1 MSEIKISV
9 VMPMYNVEKYIGA
22 AILSVSEGGLA
33 PEEYELIVVNDG
45 SNDKGVEVVDKLLKR
60 DLALKR
66 LVESGNWHYIEQE
79 NQGLSAARNVGCAHA
94 KGKYLFFMDS
104 DDKVTKGA
112 LSVMLDCAERF
123 NLDVLRFNFQT
134 VDEKGNAIQVSKN
147 PKQYVDYSSEVV
159 DGRNFLEKR
168 LGYGCYA
175 WQFLLR
181 RELMEGCLF
190 TPNIYFEDTDWTPRM
205 LLKSKRVS
213 STERVL
219 YLYTQRVGSIMQ
231 STTQEKQNKLLA
243 DKISLMGKLNEWAK
257 ENGLKWY
264 KTMTCRIAL
273 SIFNDPK
280 VTPEKKQAVVHD
292 LKSSRSWPLS
302 LHHIPWLKSIRV
314 ALLNISPGFYFRFMV
329 K

>member
-1 MSEIKISV
+1 MSEIRLSV
-9 VMPMYNVEKYIGA
+9 VMPMYNVEKYIDA
-22 AILSVSEGGLA
+22 AILSVLEGGLA

-45 SNDKGVEVVDKLLKR
+45 SNDNGAEVVDKLLR
-60 DLALKR
+60 HDLALKR
-66 LVESGNWHYIEQE
+66 LVESGNWHYIEQD
-79 NQGLSAARNVGCAHA
+79 NQGLSAARNAGCAYA

-112 LSVMLDCAERF
+112 LSVMLNCAESQ
-123 NLDVLRFNFQT
+123 NLDILRFNIQT
-134 VDEKGNAIQVSKN
+134 VDEEGNEIQVSKN
-147 PKQYVDYSSEVV
+147 PKQYVDYSADVV
-159 DGRNFLEKR
+159 DGRVFLEHR

-181 RELMEGCLF
+181 RELMEDCLF
-190 TPNIYFEDTDWTPRM
+190 TPKIYFEDTDWTPRM
-205 LLKSKRVS
+205 LLKAKRVA

-231 STTQEKQNKLLA
+231 STTREKQNKLLT
-243 DKISLMGKLNEWAK
+243 DKISLMERLNEWAK
-257 ENGLKWY
+257 ENDLKWY
-264 KTMTCRIAL
+264 KTMLCRIAL

-280 VTPEKKQAVVHD
+280 VSDEKKQTIVRD

-302 LHHIPWLKSIRV
+302 LHHMPWLKSIRV